1 MKKYLFIV
9 ISMMVTFLLLTGC
22 GKEKYTAV
30 PVNEATDK
38 CAICNMQVKDEGF
51 AVQLTSKEGK
61 NYKFDD
67 IGCMNEW
74 IGKNGID
81 KVEAQFVRDYNTKD
95 WIDYQKAQ
103 YVYDASFKTPMAYG
117 IYSFK
122 DKQSAQKFMD
132 EQKKGK
138 LMTAAELKNHTWE
151 RAKGKMMDMNGHHDN
166 NAHTESGDKMKMGND
181 NKGTDNKGTHGQ

>member
-1 MKKYLFIV
+1 MKKSIWLLSSLILLFAV
-9 ISMMVTFLLLTGC
+9 LSGC

-38 CAICNMQVKDEGF
+38 CAICNMQVKDDAF
-51 AVQLTSKEGK
+51 AVQLTTKDGK

-74 IGKNGID
+74 VNKNGIET
-81 KVEAQFVRDYNTKD
+81 VGAEFVRDYNTKD
-95 WIDYQKAQ
+95 WIPYNTAS
-103 YVYDASFKTPMAYG
+103 YVYDATFKTPMAYG

-122 DKQSAQKFMD
+122 DKTSAQKFID

-138 LMTAAELKNHTWE
+138 LLASEDLKSHTWE
-151 RAKGKMMDMNGHHDN
+151 RAKGTMDMGGNNHDKQ
-166 NAHTESGDKMKMGND
+166 AHSESDGSMQMGGN
-181 NKGTDNKGTHGQ
+181 NKGMHGQ